1 MIMIRL
7 LTAIVASCGM
17 LTFGAVSPSHAQST
31 GSVRIEIVSAGFIL
45 GVESGRGT
53 LTFRGRQYPLRIS
66 GISAGATIGLSK
78 TELIGTASG
87 LRNVSDIEGT
97 YTAGSA
103 SLAIAGG
110 RRTAQLRN
118 SRGVVMNLRGRQ
130 VGFEFSLDLSGMQ
143 VALR

>member
-1 MIMIRL
+1 MKRL
-7 LTAIVASCGM
+7 VIAVFALFGM
-17 LTFGAVSPSHAQST
+17 FALAVPSQSFAQSK
-31 GSVRIEIVSAGFIL
+31 GNVRIELGSIGFIIGL
-45 GVESGRGT
+45 ESGRGT
-53 LTFRGRQYPLRIS
+53 LTFKGKQYPLRI
-66 GISAGATIGLSK
+66 GGVSAGATIGLSK
-78 TELIGTASG
+78 TELIGTVTG
-87 LRNVSDIEGT
+87 LRNVTDIEGT

-143 VALR
+143 VSLAR

>member
-1 MIMIRL
+1 MKRL
-7 LTAIVASCGM
+7 VIAVFALFGM
-17 LTFGAVSPSHAQST
+17 FALAVPSQSFAQST
-31 GSVRIEIVSAGFIL
+31 GNVRIELGSVGFIIGL
-45 GVESGRGT
+45 ESGRGT
-53 LTFRGRQYPLRIS
+53 LTFRGKQYPLRI
-66 GISAGATIGLSK
+66 GGVSAGATIGLSK
-78 TELIGTASG
+78 TELIGTVTG
-87 LRNVSDIEGT
+87 LRNVTDIEGT

-143 VALR
+143 ISLAR

>member
-1 MIMIRL
+1 MKRL
-7 LTAIVASCGM
+7 VIAVFALFGM
-17 LTFGAVSPSHAQST
+17 FALAVPSQSFAQST
-31 GSVRIEIVSAGFIL
+31 GNVRIELGSIGFIIGL
-45 GVESGRGT
+45 ESGRGT
-53 LTFRGRQYPLRIS
+53 LTFRGKQYPLRI
-66 GISAGATIGLSK
+66 GGVSAGATIGLSK
-78 TELIGTASG
+78 TELIGTVTG
-87 LRNVSDIEGT
+87 LRNVTDIEGT

-143 VALR
+143 VSLAR

>member
-1 MIMIRL
+1 MKRL
-7 LTAIVASCGM
+7 VIAVFALFGM
-17 LTFGAVSPSHAQST
+17 FALAVPSQSFAQST
-31 GSVRIEIVSAGFIL
+31 GNVRIELGSVGFIIGL
-45 GVESGRGT
+45 ESGRGT
-53 LTFRGRQYPLRIS
+53 LTFRGKQYPLRI
-66 GISAGATIGLSK
+66 GGVSAGATIGLSK
-78 TELIGTASG
+78 TELIGTVTG
-87 LRNVSDIEGT
+87 LRNVTDIEGT

-143 VALR
+143 ISLSR

>member
-1 MIMIRL
+1 MARL
-7 LTAIVASCGM
+7 LTVIVALCGT
-17 LTFGAVSPSHAQST
+17 LALAAPTPSVAQTT
-31 GSVRIEIVSAGFIL
+31 GNVRIEIVSAGFIL

-53 LTFRGRQYPLRIS
+53 LTFRGKQYPLRI
-66 GISAGATIGLSK
+66 GGVSAGATIGMSK
-78 TELIGTASG
+78 TELIGTVTG
-87 LRNVSDIEGT
+87 LRSVSDIEGT

-110 RRTAQLRN
+110 RRTARLQN

-143 VALR
+143 VSLR